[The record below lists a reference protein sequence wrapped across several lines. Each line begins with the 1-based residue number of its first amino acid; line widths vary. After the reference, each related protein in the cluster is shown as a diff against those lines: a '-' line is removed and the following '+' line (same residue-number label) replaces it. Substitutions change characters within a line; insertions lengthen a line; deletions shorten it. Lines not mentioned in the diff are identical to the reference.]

1 MIDIFVAPEVGI
13 IMEGSLK
20 DKELSFQFF
29 VSFFFN
35 FNNIKGFFR
44 RQGVYL
50 CAVYLHGQRPSST
63 STPKVFHVTVDRNLL
78 WTKHQRVYL
87 TSSRPFGKKVIYIG
101 ISHIVY
107 KRGVLWLSTHQASV
121 LFGILQLKQF
131 TLYLLPYVVLLLAGR
146 KGIDCEEDNNAILK
160 FERIE
165 NIWKITTLKEA
176 PIDIIRKVTCKLRA

>member
-29 VSFFFN
+29 VSFLFN

-87 TSSRPFGKKVIYIG
+87 TSSRPYGKKRHIYRNESSCIQAQCPLTVIT
-101 ISHIVY
+101 SSERFVWNLATKTVY
-107 KRGVLWLSTHQASV
+107 FLLTFLSKRRDRLW
-121 LFGILQLKQF
+121 
-131 TLYLLPYVVLLLAGR
+131 GR
-146 KGIDCEEDNNAILK
+146 
-160 FERIE
+160 
-165 NIWKITTLKEA
+165 
-176 PIDIIRKVTCKLRA
+176 